1 MITRVHRTQGV
12 TRYPRDMHRGR
23 LAPSPTGLAHL
34 GVARTSLVAWL
45 RARAQGGQL
54 VMRIEDLDGPR
65 VVPGAA
71 DAMLHDLRWLGI
83 DWDEGPYS
91 QSQRF
96 ADYERAIDRLR
107 AHGLVYPCTCSRKEI
122 QAIAS
127 APHVDDQEARYP
139 GTCRNGVSHTDGRAP
154 SWRFRMPERE
164 PDFVD
169 VLHGARSGREAS
181 DFVIKRADGVYAYQL
196 AVVVDDIAMNI
207 TEVVRGDDL
216 LTSTPRQIALYQ
228 GLGASPPAFL
238 HVPLMLG
245 PDGVRLAKRHG
256 AAAIAELRSEG
267 HTPERIVGFLAHTL
281 GLLDRDQ
288 SISARELIA
297 KFDLARMH
305 RSPTGLSL
313 PGPLSVGR
321 DRGA

>member
-1 MITRVHRTQGV
+1 M
-12 TRYPRDMHRGR
+12 YRGR

-45 RARAQGGQL
+45 RARSQGGQL

-65 VVPGAA
+65 VVPGATE
-71 DAMLHDLRWLGI
+71 AMLRDLHWLGL
-83 DWDEGPYS
+83 DWDEGPYF

-96 ADYERAIDRLR
+96 ADYQRAVEQLR
-107 AHGLVYPCTCSRKEI
+107 TQGIVYPCTCSRKEI

-127 APHVDDQEARYP
+127 APHADDTEARYP
-139 GTCRNGVSHTDGRAP
+139 GTCRNGVSHTDGRTP
-154 SWRFRMPERE
+154 SWRFRMPDRE

-169 VLHGARSGREAS
+169 VLHGAHSGRSAS

-216 LTSTPRQIALYQ
+216 LTSTPRQIALYR
-228 GLGASPPAFL
+228 GLGAAPPDFL

-256 AAAIAELRSEG
+256 AIAIAQLRDEG
-267 HTPERIVGFLAHTL
+267 YAPERIIGFLAHTL
-281 GLLDRDQ
+281 GLLDHDQ
-288 SISARELIA
+288 PISPPELISTLDVTLIN
-297 KFDLARMH
+297 K
-305 RSPTGLSL
+305 SPTRTTLHADL
-313 PGPLSVGR
+313 NAEKN
-321 DRGA
+321 RGA

>member
-1 MITRVHRTQGV
+1 M
-12 TRYPRDMHRGR
+12 YRGR

-34 GVARTSLVAWL
+34 GVARTSLLAWL
-45 RARAQGGQL
+45 RARSQGGRL

-71 DAMLHDLRWLGI
+71 DAMLHDLRFLGL
-83 DWDEGPYS
+83 DWDEGPYF

-96 ADYERAIDRLR
+96 VDYERAIDRLR
-107 AHGLVYPCTCSRKEI
+107 AQGLVYPCTCSRKEI
-122 QAIAS
+122 AGVAS
-127 APHVDDQEARYP
+127 APHADDMEARYP
-139 GTCRNGVSHTDGRAP
+139 GTCRDGVSHADGRAP
-154 SWRFRMPERE
+154 SWRFRMPDRE
-164 PDFVD
+164 PDFID

-216 LTSTPRQIALYQ
+216 LTSTPRQIALYR
-228 GLGASPPAFL
+228 GLGAQPPSFL

-256 AAAIAELRSEG
+256 AVAIAQLRDEG
-267 HTPERIVGFLAHTL
+267 YSPERILGFLAHTL
-281 GLLDRDQ
+281 GLLDHDH
-288 SISARELIA
+288 SISACELLSTFAI
-297 KFDLARMH
+297 DRLTRQ
-305 RSPTGLSL
+305 PTITT
-313 PGPLSVGR
+313 PFH
-321 DRGA
+321 A